1 MDGAAAAVGIIW
13 QKTAR
18 TCRIKLSANKG
29 LRAGP
34 KYVIGGRPHVLGG
47 RSTMSS
53 YFASG
58 VSSEGSRIMRVYL
71 FLPGIYLSSVCAFVY
86 LLSVCGCGF
95 ISFSD
100 IAYLFYLCNYM
111 FMSILFLIMR
121 DYIVFIHL
129 CIYLFSHTCL
139 FISRFLDLCVYLQIL
154 WSCGKGKD

>member
-1 MDGAAAAVGIIW
+1 MDGAAAAVGVIW

-58 VSSEGSRIMRVYL
+58 VSSEGARIMRVYL
-71 FLPGIYLSSVCAFVY
+71 FCR
-86 LLSVCGCGF
+86 GF
-95 ISFSD
+95 IYRLY
-100 IAYLFYLCNYM
+100 A
-111 FMSILFLIMR
+111 R
-121 DYIVFIHL
+121 L
-129 CIYLFSHTCL
+129 CIFWVYVAVGLFH
-139 FISRFLDLCVYLQIL
+139 FQA
-154 WSCGKGKD
+154 